1 MNVRRHGLAQRQY
14 AVGGRVSVMAVAERL
29 HRRLHHM
36 FRRFE
41 IRLADAEI
49 DDVLPLPLK
58 FGGSGENL
66 KGCLGLEAG
75 DGVCEDHSMGP
86 FGVRRILPLRPPRQ
100 AWARASAIWSRP

>member
-41 IRLADAEI
+41 IRLTDAEI
-49 DDVLPLPLK
+49 DDVLALTLQ
-58 FGGSGENL
+58 FCGAGENL

-86 FGVRRILPLRPPRQ
+86 FGVRRILPLRPPRH
-100 AWARASAIWSRP
+100 AWARASAI